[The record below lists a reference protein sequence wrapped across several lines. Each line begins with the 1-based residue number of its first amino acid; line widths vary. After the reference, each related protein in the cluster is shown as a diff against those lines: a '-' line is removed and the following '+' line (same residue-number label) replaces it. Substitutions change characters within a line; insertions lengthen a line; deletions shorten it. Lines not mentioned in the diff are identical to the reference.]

1 MIHPRILALALAL
14 GGLLGAPALAQAP
27 PPPPY
32 GGMERY
38 GRMFGSVSPEGREI
52 LTQAMREQANKEER
66 LKLKTTRD
74 RIGTILEA
82 EKLDSAALKR
92 AMDEERALVNA
103 QHARRQTAMLAA
115 FQKLTPA
122 DRKAFVADARR
133 GRDRVERRA
142 REPRGE

>member
-1 MIHPRILALALAL
+1 VIRPHILAIALAS
-14 GGLLGAPALAQAP
+14 LLAGPTLAQAP
-27 PPPPY
+27 PPPPHA
-32 GGMERY
+32 GMERH
-38 GRMFGSVSPEGREI
+38 GRMFGSVSPEGRQI
-52 LTQAMREQANKEER
+52 LTQAMREQADQAER
-66 LKLKTTRD
+66 QKLKATRD

-92 AMDEERALVNA
+92 AMDEERALVSA

-133 GRDRVERRA
+133 GRDRVERRMGG
-142 REPRGE
+142 PRGE